1 MIWAM
6 KQGLSFLG
14 RGLWALAGVIG
25 TGSLGLV
32 LADHSGMLA
41 PADSPLNAPAEH
53 FSAEALPQGE
63 TAPLLALTGPP
74 PPVVI
79 PIEFGPSPGR
89 TLAPPEPVPLP
100 SPPIPAVSPAAAP
113 TPAVQVA
120 VAPKPPQPKQ
130 AQPKPEPAAL
140 PLPRAIVPRDEASSS
155 AEAILISVAERRLR
169 VVLADGS
176 AKNFPIAVGRS
187 RDLIPIGTTE
197 VLRKRR
203 NPTWVPTLEMRRR
216 DPKLPASVP
225 PGPRNP
231 MGLYALDLG
240 WTYYRIHGTNEP
252 QSIGRAASSG
262 CFRMLP
268 KDIEAVFNLV
278 DIGTKVTVIEG
289 RLPKLPDPAPSS
301 PAPSGPAPSAP
312 AAETEAL

>member
-1 MIWAM
+1 MTR
-6 KQGLSFLG
+6 GFRLVT

-25 TGSLGLV
+25 GASLGLI
-32 LADHSGMLA
+32 LADHEGMLA
-41 PADSPLNAPAEH
+41 GSPPPKANP
-53 FSAEALPQGE
+53 P
-63 TAPLLALTGPP
+63 TAFTSTASLQPETGPLGVLATAAA

-89 TLAPPEPVPLP
+89 VVPAPLP
-100 SPPIPAVSPAAAP
+100 ALELVALPPAP
-113 TPAVQVA
+113 EKPVQVA
-120 VAPKPPQPKQ
+120 TAPKPGLPKADVAKP

-140 PLPRAIVPRDEASSS
+140 PVPKLPPPPDASAP
-155 AEAILISVAERRLR
+155 AEAILISVADRKLR
-169 VVLADGS
+169 VLLADGS
-176 AKNFPIAVGRS
+176 SRSFPIAVGRS

-203 NPTWVPTLEMRRR
+203 NPTWVPTPEMRRR
-216 DPKLPASVP
+216 DPKLPVSVP

-268 KDIEAVFNLV
+268 KDIEAVFKLV
-278 DIGTKVTVIEG
+278 DVGTKVTVIEG
-289 RLPKLPDPAPSS
+289 RLPKPPDPT
-301 PAPSGPAPSAP
+301 PASVP
-312 AAETEAL
+312 ETKAL

>member
-1 MIWAM
+1 MDR
-6 KQGLSFLG
+6 GLRLVT

-25 TGSLGLV
+25 GASLGLI
-32 LADHSGMLA
+32 LADHAGMLA
-41 PADSPLNAPAEH
+41 GASPPKTVAPFALASPQNVLPETDPLGVL
-53 FSAEALPQGE
+53 SAATL
-63 TAPLLALTGPP
+63 

-89 TLAPPEPVPLP
+89 AAPAQGPTPEPA
-100 SPPIPAVSPAAAP
+100 PAAPMPEKPVQVAAAP
-113 TPAVQVA
+113 KPDL
-120 VAPKPPQPKQ
+120 PKPDLAKP
-130 AQPKPEPAAL
+130 AQPKPEPIAL
-140 PLPRAIVPRDEASSS
+140 PVPKLPPPPDASAP
-155 AEAILISVAERRLR
+155 AEAILISVADRKLR
-169 VVLADGS
+169 VLLSDGS
-176 AKNFPIAVGRS
+176 SRSFPIAVGRS

-203 NPTWVPTLEMRRR
+203 NPTWVPTPEMRRR
-216 DPKLPASVP
+216 DPKLPVSVP

-268 KDIEAVFNLV
+268 KDIEAVFKLV
-278 DIGTKVTVIEG
+278 DVGTKVTVIEG
-289 RLPKLPDPAPSS
+289 RLPKLPDPAPQ
-301 PAPSGPAPSAP
+301 PVP
-312 AAETEAL
+312 ETKAL

>member
-1 MIWAM
+1 M
-6 KQGLSFLG
+6 
-14 RGLWALAGVIG
+14 AGVIG
-25 TGSLGLV
+25 GASLGLI
-32 LADHSGMLA
+32 LADHEGMLA
-41 PADSPLNAPAEH
+41 GSSPSPTMPPLAFTSPTSLLPEMGPLGVLSTA
-53 FSAEALPQGE
+53 AL
-63 TAPLLALTGPP
+63 

-89 TLAPPEPVPLP
+89 AAAVQESAPL
-100 SPPIPAVSPAAAP
+100 PPIPEKP
-113 TPAVQVA
+113 VQVA
-120 VAPKPPQPKQ
+120 AIPKADLPKPDLAKP

-140 PLPRAIVPRDEASSS
+140 PVPKAPPQPEASAP
-155 AEAILISVAERRLR
+155 AEAILISVADRKLR
-169 VVLADGS
+169 VLLGDGS
-176 AKNFPIAVGRS
+176 SRSFPIAVGRS

-203 NPTWVPTLEMRRR
+203 NPTWVPTPEMRRR
-216 DPKLPASVP
+216 DPKLPVSVP

-268 KDIEAVFNLV
+268 KDIEAVFKLV
-278 DIGTKVTVIEG
+278 DVGTKVTVIEG
-289 RLPKLPDPAPSS
+289 RLPKLPDPTPV
-301 PAPSGPAPSAP
+301 P
-312 AAETEAL
+312 ETKAL